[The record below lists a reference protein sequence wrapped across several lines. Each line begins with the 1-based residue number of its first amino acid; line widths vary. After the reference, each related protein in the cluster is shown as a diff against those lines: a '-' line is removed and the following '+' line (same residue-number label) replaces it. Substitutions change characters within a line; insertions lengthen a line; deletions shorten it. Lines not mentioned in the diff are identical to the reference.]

1 MRLIHES
8 FCIVDSARH
17 GNICDAIRVGSSVN
31 REHNHRTAMTYT
43 SGKWNLKYVQ
53 LRALLI
59 AGFALGSSIFP
70 IAARANATVS
80 GEEICLPKGTYPL
93 TGGGTTPFSHDRTCF
108 SRPVTSTFAWE
119 KKIPRANKSAV
130 DQFNGERV
138 VRYDYHDALYQCA
151 KRHMRLP
158 AVDELIALFVYANT
172 GNNAAAENKY
182 AIVAPENDSRYP
194 GGLHGW
200 GGSSTYWSH
209 TFAGRGFHK
218 VVNLKSGRVSIYYD
232 SRTSY
237 VSCVH

>member
-1 MRLIHES
+1 LTDHE
-8 FCIVDSARH
+8 H
-17 GNICDAIRVGSSVN
+17 Y
-31 REHNHRTAMTYT
+31 HRTDMTYA
-43 SGKWNLKYVQ
+43 SGKWNPRYAL
-53 LRALLI
+53 LRAFLI
-59 AGFALGSSIFP
+59 AVVVFSSSLSP
-70 IAARANATVS
+70 AAAWAKAMAG

-93 TGGGTTPFSHDRTCF
+93 IGGGTTLFSHDQTCF
-108 SRPVTSTFAWE
+108 SRPVTNTFAWE

-130 DQFNGERV
+130 DLFNGARV

-158 AVDELIALFVYANT
+158 AVEELIALFVYANT
-172 GNNAAAENKY
+172 GNHAAMEGKY

-218 VVNLKSGRVSIYYD
+218 VVNLQNGRVSIYDD
-232 SRTSY
+232 SRTRY

>member
-1 MRLIHES
+1 
-8 FCIVDSARH
+8 
-17 GNICDAIRVGSSVN
+17 
-31 REHNHRTAMTYT
+31 MTYT
-43 SGKWNLKYVQ
+43 SGKSNLRYAL

-59 AGFALGSSIFP
+59 SIVVLSSSLLLT
-70 IAARANATVS
+70 ATRANATVAA
-80 GEEICLPKGTYPL
+80 EEICMPKGTYPMI
-93 TGGGTTPFSHDRTCF
+93 GDGTTVFSHDQTCF
-108 SRPVTSTFAWE
+108 SRPVTDTFPWE
-119 KKIPRANKSAV
+119 KKIPRANKSTA

-158 AVDELIALFVYANT
+158 AVEELTALFVYANT
-172 GNNAAAENKY
+172 GNHAATGSKY

-209 TFAGRGFHK
+209 TFAGKGFHK
-218 VVNLKSGRVSIYYD
+218 VVNLTNGRVSIYYD